1 MKPFRKLSGLILLSI
16 ISGVPAMAC
25 MAPDAQLTEDEQAC
39 CRAMANECGDMD
51 MAAGHSCCQKI
62 IRSQQVAVV
71 TQPASADHAII
82 HGTFVPVQFTSFP
95 LIAQERSIWLPS
107 ERHPPPA
114 APRTT
119 EILRI

>member
-1 MKPFRKLSGLILLSI
+1 
-16 ISGVPAMAC
+16 MAC
-25 MAPDAQLTEDEQAC
+25 ITPDAGLSDDEQAC
-39 CRAMANECGDMD
+39 CRETANKCGDMD

-62 IRSQQVAVV
+62 IRTQQVAVV

-95 LIAQERSIWLPS
+95 LMAQERSIWLPS

-114 APRTT
+114 PSRTT